1 MKDITWKT
9 CARLG
14 ATALIVYLC
23 IRYWGGIESFL
34 AILLNGIAAILA
46 GIVIAYVVNI
56 PMRFFERVLPGET
69 GDGTRNRTFAM
80 LLSIVCIV
88 IVALFVVLLV
98 IPALVDAVIALANDL
113 PGIIEKVMGSDFI
126 ATILPASILDTITG
140 TDWGK
145 IVDSIATWLQSGI
158 TSILPEIASFIGV
171 AVAWIVG
178 ILFAFWYLAE
188 KDRLS
193 AQCHRMVR
201 NYLSPSLDE
210 KLTRLLGIVDD
221 CFHRFIV
228 AQSLEALIFGTI
240 ITVVALLLGLPYA
253 TMLGVL
259 IGVMSLIPMYG
270 AYIGAIFGAF
280 IILATSW
287 QQALVFLVAFIVVAQ
302 VESNFVYNRVVGK
315 RVGLTGM
322 WPFIGVTLGTVL
334 LGIPGAFVGVP
345 IMSVIFQIVHEDLVK
360 RESLPE
366 NTPTPLER
374 VQQKL
379 SD

>member
-1 MKDITWKT
+1 MKNITWKT

-34 AILLNGIAAILA
+34 AILLNGVTAILA
-46 GIVIAYVVNI
+46 GIIIAYVVNI

-69 GDGTRNRTFAM
+69 GDGTRNRVFS
-80 LLSIVCIV
+80 LLLAIVCIV
-88 IVALFVVLLV
+88 IVALFVILLIV
-98 IPALVDAVIALANDL
+98 PALVDAVITLAHDL
-113 PGIIEKVMGSDFI
+113 PGIINTIVSSDFVK
-126 ATILPASILDTITG
+126 TVLPASILDKVSGI
-140 TDWGK
+140 DWGQ
-145 IVDSIATWLQSGI
+145 IVGSIATWLQSGI
-158 TSILPEIASFIGV
+158 TSILPGIASFLGV
-171 AVAWIVG
+171 AAAWIVG

-188 KDRLS
+188 KDKLS
-193 AQCHRMVR
+193 TQCHRMVR
-201 NYLSPSLDE
+201 SYLSPALDE
-210 KLTRLLGIVDD
+210 KMTRLLGIIDD
-221 CFHRFIV
+221 RFHRFIV

-287 QQALVFLVAFIVVAQ
+287 QQALVFLIAFIVVAQ
-302 VESNFVYNRVVGK
+302 VESNFVYNRVVGR

-334 LGIPGAFVGVP
+334 FGIPGAFVGVP
-345 IMSVIFQIVHEDLVK
+345 IMSVIFQIVHEDLTK
-360 RESLPE
+360 RESLPKDAL
-366 NTPTPLER
+366 TPLER